1 MKLKPC
7 SHDYILAHV
16 CQSLKFVLLQLFLN
30 SQRSLCLQPSGEVC
44 NVMYNYAPSEI
55 SYYRTKQV
63 IFSTMTG
70 IAS

>member
-7 SHDYILAHV
+7 SYDYILAHV
-16 CQSLKFVLLQLFLN
+16 CQSLKFVLLHLFLN
-30 SQRSLCLQPSGEVC
+30 SQIFLYLQQPGGVC
-44 NVMYNYAPSEI
+44 NVMYNYTPSER
-55 SYYRTKQV
+55 SYYRTKPV